1 LSPKKRSVAQQS
13 APAKAAV
20 KKPSAPKKASPKKAS
35 PKKASPKKASPKKAS
50 PKTAA
55 ASKATLKKAAPAKVA
70 APAVDSGRRRGRP
83 AAPVPKEALKAA
95 KLYEKGAR
103 VSELVVQFGVQPH
116 VIHRWLRTHN
126 VEPRLSP
133 AGRKPGRPRQEEL
146 SPAAVRE
153 LQKKA
158 AKAVAR
164 YRRGDVAAVIADD
177 LGVAIGRVYHWLRAE
192 NVPIRRPGR
201 QKLEELTTARNADA
215 EAMIQNVLKMYNNGM
230 SPRQIMEKTGISKN
244 IVDRWLTERGVA
256 KRPRGQ
262 QVGVTVSGKLSGEKA
277 VDKVIEWYQAGRAPK
292 VIAEKIGVDIG
303 TIYSWL
309 RRRGVSLRPRN
320 KK

>member
-1 LSPKKRSVAQQS
+1 MSPKKRSVAQES
-13 APAKAAV
+13 ASPQTAT
-20 KKPSAPKKASPKKAS
+20 KKKSAPKKVSPKKAS
-35 PKKASPKKASPKKAS
+35 
-50 PKTAA
+50 
-55 ASKATLKKAAPAKVA
+55 ASKAQLKKSAPSKSAAA
-70 APAVDSGRRRGRP
+70 ADDSAERRRGRP
-83 AAPVPKEALKAA
+83 AAPVPKEAAKAA
-95 KLYEKGAR
+95 KLYERGAR

-116 VIHRWLRTHN
+116 VIHRWLRAHN

-215 EAMIQNVLKMYNNGM
+215 EAMIQNVLKMYHNGM

-244 IVDRWLTERGVA
+244 IVDRWLTERGVT

-277 VDKVIEWYQAGRAPK
+277 VDKVVEWYEAGRGPQA
-292 VIAEKIGVDIG
+292 IAEKIGVDIG
-303 TIYSWL
+303 TVYSWL
-309 RRRGVSLRPRN
+309 RRRGVSLRPR
-320 KK
+320 KKK

>member
-1 LSPKKRSVAQQS
+1 MSPKKRSAAPKS
-13 APAKAAV
+13 AAKAA
-20 KKPSAPKKASPKKAS
+20 SAPKKSAAKKV
-35 PKKASPKKASPKKAS
+35 
-50 PKTAA
+50 TAA
-55 ASKATLKKAAPAKVA
+55 KTTVKKSASSKAAP
-70 APAVDSGRRRGRP
+70 PAEKGARRGRP
-83 AAPVPKEALKAA
+83 AAPVPKEALKVA
-95 KLYEKGAR
+95 KLYQKGAR
-103 VSELVVQFGVQPH
+103 VSELVEQFGVQPH
-116 VIHRWLRTHN
+116 VIHRWLRAHN

-133 AGRKPGRPRQEEL
+133 AGRKPGRPRHEEL

-177 LGVAIGRVYHWLRAE
+177 LGVAIGRVYQWLRTE
-192 NVPIRRPGR
+192 NVPVRRPGR
-201 QKLEELTTARNADA
+201 QKLEELTAARNADP
-215 EAMIQNVLKMYNNGM
+215 EAMIQNVLKLYNNGL

-244 IVDRWLTERGVA
+244 IVDRWLSERGVP

-262 QVGVTVSGKLSGEKA
+262 QVGITVSGKLSGEKA
-277 VDKVIEWYQAGRAPK
+277 VDKVVEWYQAGKAPK
-292 VIAEKIGVDIG
+292 GIADKLGVDVG

-309 RRRGVSLRPRN
+309 RRRGVSLRPRG